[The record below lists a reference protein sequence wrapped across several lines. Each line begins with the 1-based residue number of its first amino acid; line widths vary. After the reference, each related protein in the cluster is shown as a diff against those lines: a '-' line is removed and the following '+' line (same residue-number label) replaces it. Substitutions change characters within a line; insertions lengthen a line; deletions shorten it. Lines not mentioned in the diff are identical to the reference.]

1 MNTPA
6 DALRA
11 SPAGSVP
18 PAAQA
23 PRATGMDAQSIDTL
37 RRDFIAV
44 ADATFA
50 FQGALKKRLREIDRK
65 ALNAQVLVKR
75 HGKELAGYGVV
86 AQAFREGAQAMQNAA
101 DQVQDLINPLMLHF
115 METLRD
121 VQQMQSLRHIQSAAT
136 AHCPA
141 LAERLRHHADMQ
153 ERHAAGS
160 RRAGQALGA
169 ALDRFQAVIAELD
182 YVVVNGRIE
191 AALKGAVN
199 APLAQVSL
207 EMDRSVSGVQELLR
221 AYREKIERII
231 A

>member
-1 MNTPA
+1 
-6 DALRA
+6 
-11 SPAGSVP
+11 
-18 PAAQA
+18 
-23 PRATGMDAQSIDTL
+23 MDDPSLDTL

-50 FQGALKKRLREIDRK
+50 FQAALKRRLREIDRK

-86 AQAFREGAQAMQNAA
+86 AQAFREGAQAMQDAA
-101 DQVQDLINPLMLHF
+101 DQVQQLISPLMLHF

-121 VQQMQSLRHIQSAAT
+121 MQQMDSLRHIRHLT
-136 AHCPA
+136 AQHCPG
-141 LAERLRHHADMQ
+141 LDQRLVERAEQR
-153 ERHAAGS
+153 ERHAAGG
-160 RRAGQALGA
+160 RRAGQALQA

-207 EMDRSVSGVQELLR
+207 EMDRSVSGVQDLLR
-221 AYREKIERII
+221 GYREHIERVIE
-231 A
+231 